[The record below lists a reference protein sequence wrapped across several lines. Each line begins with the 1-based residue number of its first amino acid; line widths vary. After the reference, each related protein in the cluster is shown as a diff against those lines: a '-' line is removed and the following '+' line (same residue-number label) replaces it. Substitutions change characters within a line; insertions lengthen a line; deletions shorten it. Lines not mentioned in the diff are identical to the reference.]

1 MSTDQFSVLRDLD
14 RAAVLEAARLA
25 GRIQPDDLGRATP
38 CDGWDLATLLAHLSG
53 QHRGFAAAARG
64 RGGDLAVWR
73 SREPAADPVA
83 DFLSATGEVL
93 AAFSAPGVPG
103 RRFELPEISTSIDF
117 PAAQA
122 VRFHLVDYVVH
133 SWDLARSLAVRPD
146 LGQPVL
152 AAAWEIAQAVPDSS
166 RDQPGAAFGPRQ
178 PTAPGGPLLD
188 QIVALLGRSPD
199 WAPAGRGPADHGPV
213 GVS

>member
-25 GRIQPDDLGRATP
+25 GRIQPDDLGWPTP
-38 CDGWDLATLLAHLSG
+38 CDGWDLAALLAHLSG

-83 DFLSATGEVL
+83 DFRSATEEVL

-103 RRFELPEISTSIDF
+103 RRFQLPEISTSIDF

-133 SWDLARSLAVRPD
+133 GWDVAKTLGLTVD
-146 LGQPVL
+146 LDPALVDTAL
-152 AAAWEIAQAVPDSS
+152 RVSQAVPGGAA
-166 RDQPGAAFGPRQ
+166 RLEPGAAFGPMVDW
-178 PTAPGGPLLD
+178 PGGSGLD
-188 QIVALLGRSPD
+188 RIVALLGRSPG
-199 WAPAGRGPADHGPV
+199 WIPRRQSAE
-213 GVS
+213 